1 MGRMSRRYD
10 LRWPVI
16 MDRFPAKQFS
26 IEDCQMVFLEVTR
39 TVLESRRRQGVKL
52 SEEEEGYL
60 SYR

>member
-1 MGRMSRRYD
+1 
-10 LRWPVI
+10 